1 VDPLKRKELEE
12 RVFEEVQIIL
22 IEGDRPYLQELS
34 RAALLE
40 ALENELRFLGLYVH
54 SDSETPAVIH
64 ALLEQHLDQ
73 WQIDY
78 AV

>member
-1 VDPLKRKELEE
+1 MDPLKRKELEE
-12 RVFEEVQIIL
+12 RVFEEVQTIL
-22 IEGDRPYLQELS
+22 TEGDHPYLRGLS

-54 SDSETPAVIH
+54 SDRETPAVIH
-64 ALLEQHLDQ
+64 TLLEQHLDQ
-73 WQIDY
+73 WRTDY

>member
-1 VDPLKRKELEE
+1 LDPLKRKELEE
-12 RVFEEVQIIL
+12 RVFAEVQTIL
-22 IEGDRPYLQELS
+22 TEGDRPYLQELS

-54 SDSETPAVIH
+54 GDSETPAVIH
-64 ALLEQHLDQ
+64 TLLERYLDQ
-73 WQIDY
+73 WRIDY

>member
-12 RVFEEVQIIL
+12 RVFAEVQTIL
-22 IEGDRPYLQELS
+22 TEGDRPYLQELS

-54 SDSETPAVIH
+54 GDRETPVAIH
-64 ALLEQHLDQ
+64 TLLEQHLDQ
-73 WQIDY
+73 WRTDY